1 MNEQGYVLR
10 TEAEPVAALPS
21 HSGPERQAGDANKE
35 GGVKPVDLGQHSSL
49 DLPLSLAQ
57 L

>member
-1 MNEQGYVLR
+1 MWRPCRAIEDQK
-10 TEAEPVAALPS
+10 
-21 HSGPERQAGDANKE
+21 RQAGDANKE
-35 GGVKPVDLGQHSSL
+35 AGVKTVDLGQHSSL